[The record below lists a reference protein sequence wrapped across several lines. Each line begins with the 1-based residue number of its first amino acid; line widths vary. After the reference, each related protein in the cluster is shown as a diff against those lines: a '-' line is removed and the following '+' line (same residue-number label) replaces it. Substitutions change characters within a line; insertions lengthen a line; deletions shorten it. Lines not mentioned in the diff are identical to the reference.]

1 MIFLSSV
8 TRLRIDTKRQCTKEH
23 FVVADHPIAKMEAF
37 AFYLGLTIIVES
49 VKMQN
54 RDAKASIL
62 EGVL

>member
-1 MIFLSSV
+1 M
-8 TRLRIDTKRQCTKEH
+8 
-23 FVVADHPIAKMEAF
+23 VADHSIAKMEAF

-62 EGVL
+62 ERTS